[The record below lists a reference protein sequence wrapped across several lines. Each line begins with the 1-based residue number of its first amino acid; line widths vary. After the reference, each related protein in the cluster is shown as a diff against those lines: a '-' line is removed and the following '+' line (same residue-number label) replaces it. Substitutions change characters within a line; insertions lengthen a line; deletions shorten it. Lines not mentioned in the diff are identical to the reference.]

1 VKDGRCV
8 LIKIYCKHIFKC
20 HIVYI
25 LVQLLSDNKKFIKL
39 LFISWHSGV
48 CFRSCLCQSLLPIRT
63 D

>member
-20 HIVYI
+20 HNE
-25 LVQLLSDNKKFIKL
+25 S
-39 LFISWHSGV
+39 
-48 CFRSCLCQSLLPIRT
+48 SLY